1 MLESPRITKGRVV
14 IALLTSLIIV
24 VLAVV
29 FKLPMAIMPA
39 LFVPVWLS
47 VFASGE
53 PVSPPGRRLMALA
66 LAGGLAM
73 LAIVGVVI
81 FAFA

>member
-1 MLESPRITKGRVV
+1 MLESLRKTKSRVG
-14 IALLTSLIIV
+14 IALLTSLVIV
-24 VLAVV
+24 VLAVG
-29 FKLPMAIMPA
+29 FKLPFAIMPA

-47 VFASGE
+47 VFATGE
-53 PVSPPGRRLMALA
+53 PVSPPARRPMPLA

-73 LAIVGVVI
+73 LAIVGVII